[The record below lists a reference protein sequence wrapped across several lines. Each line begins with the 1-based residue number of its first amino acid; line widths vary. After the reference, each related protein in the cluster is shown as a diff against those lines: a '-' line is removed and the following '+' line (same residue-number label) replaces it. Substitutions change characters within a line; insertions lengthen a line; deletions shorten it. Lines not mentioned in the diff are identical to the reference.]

1 MEVLGILLTPEWKDK
16 VQEVGH
22 HLMVRKDAR
31 EHVAAHS
38 EALAGVW
45 GLDKTG
51 SVERLANLTHSFI
64 GLFER

>member
-1 MEVLGILLTPEWKDK
+1 MEVLSILLTPEWKDK

-31 EHVAAHS
+31 EHVAAYS

-51 SVERLANLTHSFI
+51 SVGTVSKPTCSFI
-64 GLFER
+64 RLLER